1 MKRHKALIRLSREHH
16 DGLILAQIIKKGAPH
31 YKGMPSNLVDKKDY
45 TINFF
50 QNYLIKH
57 FNDEENILMKLLQG
71 KDTFLDKL
79 FEQMI
84 NEHVE
89 IKLLIDKIKSEEN
102 YENYLDKLG
111 YTLEKHIR
119 MEERE
124 LFDRIQTVI
133 DDKTLNALE
142 EKLS

>member
-1 MKRHKALIRLSREHH
+1 MKRHKALIRLSKEHH
-16 DGLILAQIIKKGAPH
+16 DGLILAQIIKKGAPQ
-31 YKGMPSNLVDKKDY
+31 YKGMPSNLADKKDY

-57 FNDEENILMKLLQG
+57 FDDEENILLKFLQG
-71 KDTFLDKL
+71 KDTLLDKL
-79 FEQMI
+79 FEQMT
-84 NEHVE
+84 NEHAE

-102 YENYLDKLG
+102 YEDYLDKLG

-124 LFDRIQTVI
+124 LFDRIQNVI
-133 DDKTLNALE
+133 DDEILNALE